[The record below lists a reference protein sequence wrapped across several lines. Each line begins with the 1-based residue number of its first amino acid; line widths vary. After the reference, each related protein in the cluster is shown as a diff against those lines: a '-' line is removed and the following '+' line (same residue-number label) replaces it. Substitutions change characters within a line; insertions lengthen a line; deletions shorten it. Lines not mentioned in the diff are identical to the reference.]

1 MTDDIYKEAM
11 RLSDETLFGFSVIDS
26 TTGERVDPRSIMP
39 VERYALYG
47 VIAEEHDENTASK
60 TLEEQSVSQ
69 QEGET
74 LIYETDDYNE
84 ARAIFDAG
92 GFFRDDVWNVVTRVE
107 DRESAG
113 GGGAGP
119 LKPQPSQAL
128 GKEDYQ

>member
-26 TTGERVDPRSIMP
+26 TTGERVDPRSIR
-39 VERYALYG
+39 VDRYALYG

-60 TLEEQSVSQ
+60 TLEEQKVSQ

-92 GFFRDDVWNVVTRVE
+92 GFFRDGVWNVVTRVE
-107 DRESAG
+107 DREGAS

-119 LKPQPSQAL
+119 LKEQPSQAL